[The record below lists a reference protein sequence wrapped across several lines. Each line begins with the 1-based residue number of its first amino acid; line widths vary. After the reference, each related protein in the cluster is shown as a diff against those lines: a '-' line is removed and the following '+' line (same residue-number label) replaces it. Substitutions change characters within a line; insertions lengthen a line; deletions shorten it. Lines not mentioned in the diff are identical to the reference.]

1 MKVVFSALCAIL
13 LSVPAVFAEEHSASR
28 KPGVSTEA
36 IYSEPYK
43 RASIS
48 VDLKNWVLTPGYI
61 SSEDR
66 RFGFVLG
73 GYRFK
78 RELEHG
84 GEIFAEPHVG
94 FASGNSLGQTVVLG
108 SRVELE
114 SRKWIVASWVDT
126 YRGGKVNFATC
137 EPLAEVSRHIGNG
150 FFFGATSSCY
160 IGPGNE
166 AKEEHA
172 GHEPAT
178 AVHAP
183 TEYLYFAGPV
193 VSFRRGR
200 FLGGVSYEVGK
211 HNERFLAGYV
221 SIRWR

>member
-1 MKVVFSALCAIL
+1 MKVVFTALCAIL
-13 LSVPAVFAEEHSASR
+13 LCVPAILAEEHSAGR
-28 KPGVSTEA
+28 KLGASTET
-36 IYSEPYK
+36 IYSQPYK
-43 RASIS
+43 RASITL
-48 VDLKNWVLTPGYI
+48 DRKGWALTPGYV

-66 RFGFVLG
+66 RFGFALG

-94 FASGNSLGQTVVLG
+94 FASGHALGRTAVFG
-108 SRVELE
+108 GRAELE
-114 SRKWIVASWVDT
+114 SHKWIAASWVDA

-137 EPLAEVSRHIGNG
+137 EPLAEASRYVGSG
-150 FFFGATSSCY
+150 FFLGATSSCY
-160 IGPGNE
+160 IGPANE
-166 AKEEHA
+166 AKEEHT
-172 GHEPAT
+172 GHEPA
-178 AVHAP
+178 AAAHAP
-183 TEYLYFAGPV
+183 TEYLYFAGPA